1 MEKIIPRYEFRIFSV
16 NLSQIERRLN
26 KISKIE
32 NVRKSSEV
40 YIISPAT
47 SQCNVKIR
55 NEQIDVKILINQQHG
70 LEQWFPELK
79 VDFPLSKSTI
89 QEKIFPLLKAET
101 PDFVLQEYS
110 QIQFLDELIEPH
122 DTLRS
127 VAVKK
132 LRYAYTV
139 KDCISE
145 FAKLE
150 VNQIP
155 VQTVSVESDNH
166 VTVLEALSEIGIKN
180 YENENYI
187 KAIKRLIRIRD

>member
-89 QEKIFPLLKAET
+89 QEKIFPLLKAEM

-122 DTLRS
+122 DTLRN

-132 LRYAYTV
+132 SRYAYTV